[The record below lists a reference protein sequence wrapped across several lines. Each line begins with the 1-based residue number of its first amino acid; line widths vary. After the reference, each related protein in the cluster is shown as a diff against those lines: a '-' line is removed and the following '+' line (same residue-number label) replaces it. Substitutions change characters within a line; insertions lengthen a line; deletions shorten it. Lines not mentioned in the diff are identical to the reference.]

1 MATQAFKISDMTCSS
16 CIMHIEALEDKLPG
30 VKRLDV
36 NFKRHQM
43 TAEFDE
49 SKITPRQIADAVS
62 ELGYP
67 ATAME
72 ERVKRGF
79 LPWKR

>member
-1 MATQAFKISDMTCSS
+1 MTTQSFKIKDMTCSS
-16 CIMHIEALEDKLPG
+16 CIMLIEELEDQIPG

-36 NFKRHQM
+36 DFKRHNM
-43 TAEFDE
+43 KAEYDEKLVTAQ
-49 SKITPRQIADAVS
+49 QIADAVT

-67 ATAME
+67 AVPTE
-72 ERVKRGF
+72 ERVRRGF